1 MRNRT
6 KHCVGNT
13 VALLLTAVITFS
25 ATDITAFAKESKWSG
40 DEITISTEKE
50 WNKLAKYCEKDS
62 YSVGKTI
69 SLTEDLQLS
78 EKAKMIPY
86 FAGTF
91 QGNNHTIEGEFTD
104 VAESVQGLFLHTAP
118 EAVIQDV
125 HIKITLDT
133 EGKQEKIGGIAAD
146 HQGTIIGCSMEG
158 VISGD
163 TDVGGIAG
171 INGITGQII
180 DCTSE
185 GMVIG
190 VYNTGGIAGRNLGT
204 IYGCENQAAV
214 NTEITRETVDLT
226 TFQDSIY
233 KAWKSYSMEETLPSS
248 SDAGGIAGFSKGI
261 VSHCTNV
268 GNVGYSHVG
277 YNVGGIIGRQCGYVE
292 NCINQGM
299 VKGRKDVGGV
309 VGQAVPEVTLAYGDD
324 TIETLKK
331 ELGELQVLLKQTS
344 QDGES
349 ASKVVSN
356 RLDKIMAYA
365 DVASDSAQK
374 IGEKTREDVD
384 FAREM
389 LDDTSAKVMSYTRR
403 MQGVAAEIEVASASL
418 EKAQTE
424 LNSWYKEYSDKLAIE
439 QSMNDL
445 NASIDTAQ
453 NQAGTITGGG
463 STLPTAEDIQKLQAA
478 IDDMRKTIA
487 TIEKKL
493 SIASDAMTDFRL
505 KGAMEQL
512 QKASES
518 ISRASKEASAILED
532 WNSENNGTLEVTDDT
547 VEKESQRLQG
557 AMTGISDQLTLL
569 NTEMTGE
576 SDRLMT
582 DINQVGD
589 KFVSIMNLLIDAI
602 EETQSMD
609 VEDVYQDVS
618 EETINQTT
626 QGKVL
631 ECQNQVTIEGDVNVG
646 GIVGNMAIEY
656 DQDPEDDLNE
666 AEENRYRR
674 TYQTKAIIQNCNNN
688 GKVSGK
694 KNCVGG
700 IAGRMDLGI
709 LMGCYSGGN
718 IESTTGDYVGGV
730 CGYALSIIRKCSS
743 KATVSGKDYVAG
755 IAGIAQELTDSYSI
769 AQINQCERYG
779 GAIAGEVKDKGE
791 LSNNYFVNTGTAGI
805 DRVSYDGIAQE
816 ISYEEMRQR
825 EDIPQ
830 QFQSFTVTFL
840 LDEQVVGTLERQY
853 GELVSSRDFPQ
864 VKDKKDCYVLWETTE
879 IAAVKGNETIEGT
892 YTPYQDL
899 LESTQTDKDHRPVL
913 LAEGK
918 FRQGDELLA
927 EDISEEV
934 NVKKVVKSADSWLA
948 TLKKREVLGAWS
960 VTIPGNDKEEYTIR
974 YRVGDSDGTYRVYV
988 KTGDRWKRTD
998 ALRSGKHLLIS
1009 VKGTACKIL
1018 VVQ

>member
-1 MRNRT
+1 
-6 KHCVGNT
+6 
-13 VALLLTAVITFS
+13 
-25 ATDITAFAKESKWSG
+25 
-40 DEITISTEKE
+40 
-50 WNKLAKYCEKDS
+50 
-62 YSVGKTI
+62 
-69 SLTEDLQLS
+69 
-78 EKAKMIPY
+78 
-86 FAGTF
+86 
-91 QGNNHTIEGEFTD
+91 
-104 VAESVQGLFLHTAP
+104 
-118 EAVIQDV
+118 
-125 HIKITLDT
+125 
-133 EGKQEKIGGIAAD
+133 
-146 HQGTIIGCSMEG
+146 
-158 VISGD
+158 
-163 TDVGGIAG
+163 
-171 INGITGQII
+171 
-180 DCTSE
+180 
-185 GMVIG
+185 
-190 VYNTGGIAGRNLGT
+190 
-204 IYGCENQAAV
+204 
-214 NTEITRETVDLT
+214 
-226 TFQDSIY
+226 
-233 KAWKSYSMEETLPSS
+233 
-248 SDAGGIAGFSKGI
+248 
-261 VSHCTNV
+261 
-268 GNVGYSHVG
+268 
-277 YNVGGIIGRQCGYVE
+277 
-292 NCINQGM
+292 
-299 VKGRKDVGGV
+299 
-309 VGQAVPEVTLAYGDD
+309 
-324 TIETLKK
+324 
-331 ELGELQVLLKQTS
+331 
-344 QDGES
+344 
-349 ASKVVSN
+349 
-356 RLDKIMAYA
+356 
-365 DVASDSAQK
+365 
-374 IGEKTREDVD
+374 
-384 FAREM
+384 
-389 LDDTSAKVMSYTRR
+389 
-403 MQGVAAEIEVASASL
+403 
-418 EKAQTE
+418 
-424 LNSWYKEYSDKLAIE
+424 
-439 QSMNDL
+439 
-445 NASIDTAQ
+445 
-453 NQAGTITGGG
+453 
-463 STLPTAEDIQKLQAA
+463 
-478 IDDMRKTIA
+478 
-487 TIEKKL
+487 
-493 SIASDAMTDFRL
+493 
-505 KGAMEQL
+505 
-512 QKASES
+512 
-518 ISRASKEASAILED
+518 
-532 WNSENNGTLEVTDDT
+532 
-547 VEKESQRLQG
+547 
-557 AMTGISDQLTLL
+557 
-569 NTEMTGE
+569 
-576 SDRLMT
+576 
-582 DINQVGD
+582 
-589 KFVSIMNLLIDAI
+589 
-602 EETQSMD
+602 MD

-769 AQINQCERYG
+769 AKINQCERYG